1 MVGEGPPLS
10 IVLNRGHYSRVISR
24 GGRVLGTAAGFGNYP
39 ALTEVWG
46 KLRFGLGSCDTS
58 WSIFSLANVQFL
70 DIMLGRLREVINWNR
85 NMLGLVSCVYC
96 LGLTNWWNISDWDRG
111 TGCLRIS

>member
-1 MVGEGPPLS
+1 MSLLS
-10 IVLNRGHYSRVISR
+10 YQLNSL
-24 GGRVLGTAAGFGNYP
+24 GGIKLVSFQWVLGTAAGFGNYP